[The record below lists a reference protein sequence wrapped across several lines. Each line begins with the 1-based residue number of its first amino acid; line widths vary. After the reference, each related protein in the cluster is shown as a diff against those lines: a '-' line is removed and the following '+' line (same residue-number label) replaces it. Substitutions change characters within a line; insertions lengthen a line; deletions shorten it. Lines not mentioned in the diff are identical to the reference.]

1 MKEPV
6 TSAKL
11 RDEIDHGQTADKVS
25 FPDPAAAPLGTDD
38 EAAGNPPTAEQVAMA
53 RKQELKEGPARRHE
67 LDGRPRRG
75 RIKLLLVAAI
85 ILAAVAGYYLSR

>member
-1 MKEPV
+1 
-6 TSAKL
+6 
-11 RDEIDHGQTADKVS
+11 
-25 FPDPAAAPLGTDD
+25 
-38 EAAGNPPTAEQVAMA
+38 MA
-53 RKQELKEGPARRHE
+53 RKQELKEGPVRRHE